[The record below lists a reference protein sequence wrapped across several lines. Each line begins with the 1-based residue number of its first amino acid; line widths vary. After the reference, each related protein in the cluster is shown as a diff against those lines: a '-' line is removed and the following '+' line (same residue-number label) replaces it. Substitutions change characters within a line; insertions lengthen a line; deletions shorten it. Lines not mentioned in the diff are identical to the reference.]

1 MGSQSRGI
9 GEEWDADTTVLVRDL
24 FDSLDAVALR
34 RDQLT
39 AQFFMRKV
47 EQYGSNVMQARDCRP
62 GREGETL
69 LHSAARC
76 GDRSVTRFLIE
87 VGAGSVDLDASSSP
101 ITLITPFM
109 TAIVNHNFDVAM
121 DFLAAGAHWD
131 VVDFAGDN
139 ILHYLARAGSAKA
152 LKQIVNICG
161 LSGRAVQQLASQANG
176 QGKKSKFPEDVA
188 VNPLV
193 KAILRSYRETGIYN
207 PPERERDRLKR
218 RGPRGS
224 SPSHSNRK

>member
-1 MGSQSRGI
+1 MTALQSVQQA
-9 GEEWDADTTVLVRDL
+9 EAWHADKTLLLRDL

-47 EQYGSNVMQARDCRP
+47 EQYGSKVMQARDCRS

-69 LHSAARC
+69 LHRAARC
-76 GDRSVTRFLIE
+76 GDRAVARFLIE
-87 VGAGSVDLDASSSP
+87 IGAGSVDLDASSSP

-109 TAIVNHNFDVAM
+109 TAIVTHNFDVAM

-131 VVDFAGDN
+131 VVDFAGEN

-176 QGKKSKFPEDVA
+176 QGKKAKLPEDVA
-188 VNPLV
+188 VNTLV
-193 KAILRSYRETGIYN
+193 KNILKSYRETGVYN
-207 PPERERDRLKR
+207 PPERERDKLKR
-218 RGPRGS
+218 RGQRS
-224 SPSHSNRK
+224 KSPHRK